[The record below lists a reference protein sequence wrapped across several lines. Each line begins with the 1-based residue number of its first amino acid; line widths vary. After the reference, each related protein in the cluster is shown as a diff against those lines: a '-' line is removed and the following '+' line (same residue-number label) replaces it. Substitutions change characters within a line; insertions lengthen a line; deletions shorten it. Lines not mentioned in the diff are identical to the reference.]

1 MKSFLRT
8 IVITLIISIFC
19 SFNVFAISHYNPN
32 DYTSV
37 DIASKLLSESVK
49 YSSVHETS
57 KRRGNF
63 FAGADLIIKNNGNG
77 NVGVFAKAY
86 MDVPVQEAYITVYV
100 DRWDVEA
107 ERWKQVGYYD
117 AEFYEKDYPNGL
129 IEPSIDIEF
138 KNMEKG
144 YYYRA
149 RGVFAAVY
157 NGDFEGFSPTTDGIL
172 IK

>member
-1 MKSFLRT
+1 MKRFYKT
-8 IVITLIISIFC
+8 TAIALIISIFC
-19 SFNVFAISHYNPN
+19 SFNVFAMKHYNPN
-32 DYTSV
+32 EYTSV
-37 DIASKLLSESVK
+37 DVKSELLSENAKS
-49 YSSVHETS
+49 SSVHETS
-57 KRRGNF
+57 KQRGNF

-86 MDVPVQEAYITVYV
+86 MDVPVQEAYITVYI

-107 ERWKQVGYYD
+107 ERWRQVTYYD
-117 AEFYEKDYPNGL
+117 AEFYEKDYPDGI

-138 KNMEKG
+138 KNLEQG

-157 NGDFEGFSPTTDGIL
+157 NDSFEGFSPTTDGIL